1 MAMISSSSKN
11 PKEHNDQDHNEENDN
26 HDKKTTKEDNT

>member
-1 MAMISSSSKN
+1 MISSSSKN